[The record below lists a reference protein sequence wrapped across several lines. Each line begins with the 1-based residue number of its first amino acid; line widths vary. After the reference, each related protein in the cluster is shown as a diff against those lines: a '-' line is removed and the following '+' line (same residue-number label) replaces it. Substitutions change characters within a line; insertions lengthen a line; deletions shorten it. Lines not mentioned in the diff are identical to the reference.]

1 MTKKT
6 LIQLIVLLAVSLL
19 LGYGMVK
26 IDRHLRA
33 PSGTPPQ
40 RDTVTVH
47 DTVTVMGS
55 DPVSAVPDGF
65 ELVPVGT
72 ATKVALY
79 EDMVA
84 QLSSALYDLE
94 HPKPELVEIH
104 DTTYIVVPMQEYT
117 FTDHK
122 TYEYAVRGYGVTE
135 LWHRSFQETNYIT
148 NTVTKTE
155 YRPFA
160 FTLYPKVGMVGGIS
174 FFSAQAGLGMD
185 IAISQNRR
193 WQFSPEAGYGLLYSG
208 PERPLSHGWYGGAS
222 IKFNLIQIK

>member
-6 LIQLIVLLAVSLL
+6 LIQLIVLLAASLL

-79 EDMVA
+79 EDMVV
-84 QLSSALYDLE
+84 QLNSALYDLE

-104 DTTYIVVPMQEYT
+104 DTTYIVVPMTDYT
-117 FTDHK
+117 FTDNK

-135 LWHRSFQETNYIT
+135 LWHKSFQETTTIT
-148 NTVTKTE
+148 QRVPE
-155 YRPFA
+155 YRPYSW
-160 FTLYPKVGMVGGIS
+160 TLWPKVGAFAGKGILGL
-174 FFSAQAGLGMD
+174 QAGIGAD
-185 IAISQNRR
+185 IAISKNRR
-193 WQFSPEAGYGLLYSG
+193 WRFEPEAGYMMLNTGG
-208 PERPLSHGWYGGAS
+208 QLSQGFYGSAV
-222 IKFNLIQIK
+222 IKFNLIQVK

>member
-6 LIQLIVLLAVSLL
+6 LIQLIMLLAVSLL

-47 DTVTVMGS
+47 DTVTVTGS

-79 EDMVA
+79 EDMVVH
-84 QLSSALYDLE
+84 LSSALYDLE

-104 DTTYIVVPMQEYT
+104 DTTYIVVPMTDYT
-117 FTDHK
+117 FTDNK

-135 LWHRSFQETNYIT
+135 LWHKSFQETTTIT
-148 NTVTKTE
+148 QHVPE
-155 YRPFA
+155 FHPYRW
-160 FTLYPKVGMVGGIS
+160 TLYPT
-174 FFSAQAGLGMD
+174 AGLFAGTGNLVGAKAGIGAD
-185 IAISQNRR
+185 IAISANGR
-193 WQFSPEAGYGLLYSG
+193 WRFVPEGGYAFIYTNGVA
-208 PERPLSHGWYGGAS
+208 SHGFYGGVGF
-222 IKFNLIQIK
+222 KFNLIQVK

>member
-1 MTKKT
+1 MKKT
-6 LIQLIVLLAVSLL
+6 LIQLAVLLAASLL

-40 RDTVTVH
+40 LDTVTVH

-79 EDMVA
+79 EDMVV
-84 QLSSALYDLE
+84 QLSSALYDME

-104 DTTYIVVPMQEYT
+104 DTTYIVVPMTDYT
-117 FTDHK
+117 FTDNK

-135 LWHRSFQETNYIT
+135 LWHKSFQETTTIT
-148 NTVTKTE
+148 QHVPE
-155 YRPFA
+155 YRDYA
-160 FTLYPKVGMVGGIS
+160 WTLYPKVSVFGGPA
-174 FFSAQAGLGMD
+174 FLGAQAGIGAD

-193 WQFSPEAGYGLLYSG
+193 WRFVPELGYGLVQSNG
-208 PERPLSHGWYGGAS
+208 NLSHGWYACGS
-222 IKFNLIQIK
+222 IKFNLIQVK

>member
-1 MTKKT
+1 MKKT
-6 LIQLIVLLAVSLL
+6 LIQIAVCLAISVLL
-19 LGYGMVK
+19 GIGMVR
-26 IDRHLRA
+26 IDRRLRA
-33 PSGTPPQ
+33 PSDMPPQ
-40 RDTVTVH
+40 VDTTTVL
-47 DTVTVMGS
+47 DTLTAPGS
-55 DPVSAVPDGF
+55 DPVTVIPDGF
-65 ELVPVGT
+65 ELVPAGT

-79 EDMVA
+79 EDMVS
-84 QLSSALYDLE
+84 QLSHDLYEKE

-160 FTLYPKVGMVGGIS
+160 FTLYPKVGMVGGVS

-193 WQFSPEAGYGLLYSG
+193 WLFSPEAGYALLYSG
-208 PERPLSHGWYGGAS
+208 PGKSLLHGWYGGAS
-222 IKFNLIQIK
+222 IKFNLIQVK

>member
-79 EDMVA
+79 EDMVV
-84 QLSSALYDLE
+84 QLSSALYDLD

-104 DTTYIVVPMQEYT
+104 DTTYIVVPMRDYT

-135 LWHRSFQETNYIT
+135 LWHKSFQETTTIT
-148 NTVTKTE
+148 QHVPE
-155 YRPFA
+155 YRPYSW
-160 FTLYPKVGMVGGIS
+160 TLWPKVGAFAGKGILGL
-174 FFSAQAGLGMD
+174 QAGIGAD
-185 IAISQNRR
+185 IAISKNRR
-193 WQFSPEAGYGLLYSG
+193 WRFEPEAGYMMLNTGG
-208 PERPLSHGWYGGAS
+208 QLSQGFYGSAV
-222 IKFNLIQIK
+222 IKFNLIQVK

>member
-79 EDMVA
+79 EDMVI

-104 DTTYIVVPMQEYT
+104 DTTYIVVPMTDYT
-117 FTDHK
+117 FTDNK

-135 LWHRSFQETNYIT
+135 LWHKSFQETTTIIQR
-148 NTVTKTE
+148 VPE
-155 YRPFA
+155 YRPYSW
-160 FTLYPKVGMVGGIS
+160 TLWPKVGAFAGKGILGL
-174 FFSAQAGLGMD
+174 QAGIGAD
-185 IAISQNRR
+185 IAISKNRR
-193 WQFSPEAGYGLLYSG
+193 WRFEPEAGYMMLNTGG
-208 PERPLSHGWYGGAS
+208 QLSQGFYGSAV
-222 IKFNLIQIK
+222 IKFNLIQVK

>member
-6 LIQLIVLLAVSLL
+6 LIQLIVLLAASLL

-47 DTVTVMGS
+47 DTVTVTGS

-79 EDMVA
+79 EDMVV

-104 DTTYIVVPMQEYT
+104 DTTYIVVPMTDYT
-117 FTDHK
+117 FTDNK

-135 LWHRSFQETNYIT
+135 LWHKSFQETTTIT
-148 NTVTKTE
+148 QRVPE
-155 YRPFA
+155 YRPYSW
-160 FTLYPKVGMVGGIS
+160 TLWPKVGAFAGKGILGL
-174 FFSAQAGLGMD
+174 QAGIGAD
-185 IAISQNRR
+185 ITISKNRR
-193 WQFSPEAGYGLLYSG
+193 WRFEPEAGYMMLNTGG
-208 PERPLSHGWYGGAS
+208 QLSQGFYGSAV
-222 IKFNLIQIK
+222 IKFNLIQVK